1 MLVFLVK
8 WEIYKVARLTL
19 PFKLLEG
26 FNENDVAEENLKI
39 NDAHPMQ
46 NICKGPDVENHLFK
60 I

>member
-39 NDAHPMQ
+39 NKNDEARDMTLP
-46 NICKGPDVENHLFK
+46 NIL
-60 I
+60 